1 MVRRK
6 SDSSVF
12 KKFFESEKSSGLVL
26 IAFTILSL
34 LLANSSIKHSY
45 TEFWEYSLGGMKIE
59 HWVNDGLMAVFF
71 LLVGLELKR
80 EFLVGELS
88 SLKKATLPI
97 FSALGGML
105 IPAGIFVFVNLGE
118 PTVSGF
124 GIPMATDIAF
134 ALGALSLLGNKVP
147 LSIKVFLTALAVID
161 DLGAIVVIGVFYTK
175 TIFWLNFAIAI
186 AIFGIL
192 LILNKL
198 KITSLLIYV
207 LLGIVMW
214 YFMLHSGI
222 HATIT
227 GVLLALAIP
236 AFSKNTKTE
245 SPSHRLQH
253 LLHYPVPFVILPLFA
268 LVNTAIDIGP
278 NWDKALFSDASLG
291 IILGLVLGKPIGII
305 VFTWIS
311 IRFKFADKP
320 AGTTWSQLFGV
331 GILGGIG
338 FTMSIF
344 VTILAFTDKEI
355 INDSKFAIL
364 ISSLLAGLIGY
375 LWLKASFK
383 DRPKTKKPQKARLKG
398 FSN

>member
-1 MVRRK
+1 MAKRR
-6 SDSSVF
+6 SDNSVF
-12 KKFFESEKSSGLVL
+12 KQFFESEKSSGLVL

-34 LLANSSIKHSY
+34 LLANSSIRDSY

-105 IPAGIFVFVNLGE
+105 IPAGIFVFVNLE
-118 PTVSGF
+118 KPTVSGF

-134 ALGALSLLGNKVP
+134 ALGALSLLGNRVP

-175 TIFWLNFAIAI
+175 TIFWLNFAIALV
-186 AIFGIL
+186 IFGTL

-198 KITSLLIYV
+198 KVTSLLIYV
-207 LLGIVMW
+207 PLGIIMW

-236 AFSKNTKTE
+236 AFSKTQAK

-268 LVNTAIDIGP
+268 LVNTAIEIGP
-278 NWDKALFSDASLG
+278 KWDTALFSDASLG
-291 IILGLVLGKPIGII
+291 IILGLVIGKPIGII

-320 AGTTWSQLFGV
+320 TGTTWSQLFGV

-383 DRPKTKKPQKARLKG
+383 NRPKTKFKKTQL
-398 FSN
+398 

>member
-1 MVRRK
+1 MAKRK
-6 SDSSVF
+6 SNSSLF
-12 KKFFESEKSSGLVL
+12 KKFFESEKSSGLTL
-26 IAFTILSL
+26 IAFTVLSL

-45 TEFWEYSLGGMKIE
+45 TEFWELPLAGMKIE
-59 HWVNDGLMAVFF
+59 HWINDGLMAVFF

-80 EFLVGELS
+80 EFLTGELS
-88 SLKKATLPI
+88 SLKKAALPL

-105 IPAGIFVFVNLGE
+105 VPAGIYVFMNFGE

-161 DLGAIVVIGVFYTK
+161 DLGAIVVIGVFYT
-175 TIFWLNFAIAI
+175 TSIFWLNFAIAI
-186 AIFGIL
+186 TIFGIL

-198 KITSLLIYV
+198 KITSLWIYI

-236 AFSKNTKTE
+236 SIGKSGAE
-245 SPSHRLQH
+245 SPSHKLQET
-253 LLHYPVPFVILPLFA
+253 LHYPVPFIILPLFA
-268 LVNTAIDIGP
+268 LANTAIEIGP
-278 NWDKALFSDASLG
+278 EWDTSLFKNVSLG
-291 IILGLVLGKPIGII
+291 IILGLIAGKSIGIFL
-305 VFTWIS
+305 FTWIS
-311 IRFKFADKP
+311 IKLKLADKP
-320 AGTTWSQLFGV
+320 SGTSWGQLFGV

-364 ISSLLAGLIGY
+364 ISSLLAGVIGY
-375 LWLKASFK
+375 IWLKISFK
-383 DRPKTKKPQKARLKG
+383 KTAKPVRSVKRI
-398 FSN
+398 

>member
-1 MVRRK
+1 MTKRK
-6 SDSSVF
+6 PDSSSIF
-12 KKFFESEKSSGLVL
+12 KKFFESEKSSGITL

-34 LLANSSIKHSY
+34 LLANSSIKHLY
-45 TEFWEYSLGGMKIE
+45 TEFWELPLAGMKIE
-59 HWVNDGLMAVFF
+59 HWINDGLMALFF

-105 IPAGIFVFVNLGE
+105 VPAGIFVFINFGK

-134 ALGALSLLGNKVP
+134 ALGALSLLGNRVP
-147 LSIKVFLTALAVID
+147 LSIKVFLTALAVMD

-175 TIFWLNFAIAI
+175 TIFWLNFAIAMGVF
-186 AIFGIL
+186 AGL
-192 LILNKL
+192 LVLNKL
-198 KITSLLIYV
+198 KVHSLWVYIPA
-207 LLGIVMW
+207 GIVMW

-222 HATIT
+222 HATIS
-227 GVLLALAIP
+227 GVLLALTIP
-236 AFSKNTKTE
+236 AFSKPGSE
-245 SPSHRLQH
+245 SPSHKLQEF
-253 LLHYPVPFVILPLFA
+253 LHYPVPFVILPLFA
-268 LVNTAIDIGP
+268 LANTAIEIGP
-278 NWDKALFSDASLG
+278 EWDTALFEDVSLG
-291 IILGLVLGKPIGII
+291 IILGLLLGKSIGIFL
-305 VFTWIS
+305 FTWIS
-311 IRFKFADKP
+311 IRLKFADKP
-320 AGTTWSQLFGV
+320 SGTTWSQLFGV

-364 ISSLLAGLIGY
+364 IASLLAGLIGY
-375 LWLKASFK
+375 VWLKVSFK
-383 DRPKTKKPQKARLKG
+383 TPVRKSASGKTLPA
-398 FSN
+398 SEN

>member
-1 MVRRK
+1 MARRNAK
-6 SDSSVF
+6 SQLF
-12 KKFFESEKSSGLVL
+12 KKFFESERSSGLTL
-26 IAFTILSL
+26 IAFTVLSL

-45 TEFWEYSLGGMKIE
+45 TEFWELPLAGMKIE

-88 SLKKATLPI
+88 SFRKASLPI

-105 IPAGIFVFVNLGE
+105 IPAAIFTFVNWGK
-118 PTVSGF
+118 PTISGF

-147 LSIKVFLTALAVID
+147 VSIKVFLTALAVID
-161 DLGAIVVIGVFYTK
+161 DLGAIVVIAIFYTK

-186 AIFGIL
+186 GIFAGL
-192 LILNKL
+192 LVLNKL
-198 KITSLLIYV
+198 KVTSLWIYIP
-207 LLGIVMW
+207 LGIVMW

-227 GVLLALAIP
+227 GVLLAFAIP
-236 AFSKNTKTE
+236 TFTKSRSE
-245 SPSHRLQH
+245 SPAHRLQE

-278 NWDKALFSDASLG
+278 NWDTSLLKHASFG
-291 IILGLVLGKPIGII
+291 IILGLVLGKPIGIFL
-305 VFTWIS
+305 FTWIS
-311 IRFKFADKP
+311 IRLKLSEKP
-320 AGTTWSQLFGV
+320 PGTSYRQLFGV

-344 VTILAFTDKEI
+344 VTILSFSDKEI

-375 LWLKASFK
+375 IWLKISFSK
-383 DRPKTKKPQKARLKG
+383 R
-398 FSN
+398 

>member
-1 MVRRK
+1 MANRK
-6 SDSSVF
+6 ADNSVF

-26 IAFTILSL
+26 IAFTLLSL
-34 LLANSSIKHSY
+34 LLANSSIKDSY
-45 TEFWEYSLGGMKIE
+45 TEFWEIPLGGMKIE
-59 HWVNDGLMAVFF
+59 HWVNDGLMAIFF

-80 EFLVGELS
+80 EFMVGELS

-105 IPAGIFVFVNLGE
+105 VPAAIFAFINLGKS
-118 PTVSGF
+118 TASGF

-147 LSIKVFLTALAVID
+147 ISIKVFLTALAVID

-175 TIFWLNFAIAI
+175 TIFWLNFAIAL

-192 LILNKL
+192 LILNTL
-198 KITSLLIYV
+198 KITSLIVYV

-236 AFSKNTKTE
+236 SFSKPRKK
-245 SPSHRLQH
+245 SPSHRLQNM
-253 LLHYPVPFVILPLFA
+253 LHYPVPYVILPLFA
-268 LVNTAIDIGP
+268 LVNTAIEIGP
-278 NWDKALFSDASLG
+278 NWDTALLKNASLG
-291 IILGLVLGKPIGII
+291 IITGLVLGKPLGIFL
-305 VFTWIS
+305 FTWIS

-320 AGTTWSQLFGV
+320 EGTTWSQLFGI

-364 ISSLLAGLIGY
+364 MSSLTAGIFGY
-375 LWLKASFK
+375 IWLKASFK
-383 DRPKTKKPQKARLKG
+383 SKPKTRKPRKAPIKTV
-398 FSN
+398 SN

>member
-1 MVRRK
+1 MARRK
-6 SDSSVF
+6 SDSSIF
-12 KKFFESEKSSGLVL
+12 KQFFESEKSSGLTL

-34 LLANSSIKHSY
+34 LLANSSIKESY
-45 TEFWEYSLGGMKIE
+45 IGLWENKLAGISFE
-59 HWVNDGLMAVFF
+59 HWVNDGLMAIFF

-80 EFLVGELS
+80 EFLTGELS

-105 IPAGIFVFVNLGE
+105 VPALIFVFINYGE

-161 DLGAIVVIGVFYTK
+161 DLGAIVVIAVCYTK
-175 TIFWLNFAIAI
+175 TIFWLNFAIAL
-186 AIFGIL
+186 AIFGVL
-192 LILNKL
+192 LVLNKL
-198 KITSLLIYV
+198 KATPLWAYILP
-207 LLGIVMW
+207 GIAMW
-214 YFMLHSGI
+214 YFMHHSGI

-227 GVLLALAIP
+227 GVLLAIAIP
-236 AFSKNTKTE
+236 SFKGKRKT
-245 SPSHRLQH
+245 SPSHHLQE

-278 NWDKALFSDASLG
+278 GWDTALFENASLG
-291 IILGLVLGKPIGII
+291 ILLGLVVGKPIGIFL
-305 VFTWIS
+305 FTWIS
-311 IRFKFADKP
+311 IRFKLAEKP
-320 AGTTWSQLFGV
+320 PGTSWSQLFGV

-344 VTILAFTDKEI
+344 VTILAFTDHSV
-355 INDSKFAIL
+355 INDSKVSIL

-375 LWLKASFK
+375 LWLKVSFG
-383 DRPKTKKPQKARLKG
+383 KK
-398 FSN
+398 

>member
-1 MVRRK
+1 MVK
-6 SDSSVF
+6 QKTSNSLF
-12 KKFFESEKSSGLVL
+12 KQFFESEKSSGLTL

-34 LLANSSIKHSY
+34 LLANSSIKEGYISI
-45 TEFWEYSLGGMKIE
+45 WDYSLGGLKIE
-59 HWVNDGLMAVFF
+59 HWVNDGLMAIFF

-80 EFLVGELS
+80 EFLTGELS

-105 IPAGIFVFVNLGE
+105 IPAGIFVFVNFGT

-134 ALGALSLLGNKVP
+134 ALGVLSLLGNKVP

-175 TIFWLNFAIAI
+175 TIFWLNFAIALG
-186 AIFGIL
+186 IFGGL
-192 LILNKL
+192 LALNKA
-198 KITSLLIYV
+198 KVTSLWIYIPA
-207 LLGIVMW
+207 GIVMW
-214 YFMLHSGI
+214 YFMHHSGI

-227 GVLLALAIP
+227 GVLLAIAIP
-236 AFSKNTKTE
+236 AFAKKDALP
-245 SPSHRLQH
+245 PSHRLQKM
-253 LLHYPVPFVILPLFA
+253 LHYPVPFIILALFA

-278 NWDKALFSDASLG
+278 KWDTALFEKASLG
-291 IILGLVLGKPIGII
+291 IIFGLVIGKPLGII
-305 VFTWIS
+305 LFTWIS
-311 IRFKFADKP
+311 IQFKFADKP
-320 AGTTWSQLFGV
+320 LGTSWNQLFGV

-344 VTILAFTDKEI
+344 VTILAFTDKTI

-375 LWLKASFK
+375 LWLKASFS
-383 DRPKTKKPQKARLKG
+383 KTKKPSIKRKKN
-398 FSN
+398 SISSSTE